1 MTQFSWPATDRTVLA
16 RLQQHSQALPVP
28 DAWCQQLDSVWL
40 PLAAW
45 LAEQV
50 KAAATAP
57 IIGIHGGQGSGKSTL
72 SRALAHWYQCSF
84 GWNVIVV
91 SIDDLYL
98 GHADRQR
105 LAVEVHPLLQTR
117 GVPGTHDHKR
127 GQQLLQQLRALKSG
141 QTLHYPAFDKTS
153 DDRLPESA
161 WHQVTGPVDAVLFEG
176 WCVGCPPQSP
186 DQLTVPVN
194 TLEQQED
201 PNGHWRHWVNQQLTD
216 HYQNWF
222 AQLDHLIMLKVPDM
236 GAVHRWR
243 RQQERE
249 NSQQAQ
255 KDRPD
260 RSLNEPALLRFIQ
273 HYQRLTEHALHT
285 IPALADLVLELDAQ
299 HQVSR
304 VQFHHKESL

>member
-1 MTQFSWPATDRTVLA
+1 MDA
-16 RLQQHSQALPVP
+16 LQQHNQVLQVP
-28 DAWCQQLDSVWL
+28 DQWRQQLTKVWL
-40 PLAAW
+40 PLASW
-45 LAEQV
+45 LADWV
-50 KAAATAP
+50 VSVSGP
-57 IIGIHGGQGSGKSTL
+57 PVIGIHGGQGSGKSTL
-72 SRALAHWYQCSF
+72 SHALADWYQASF
-84 GWNVIVV
+84 GWNVVV
-91 SIDDLYL
+91 ISIDDLYL
-98 GHADRQR
+98 SHADRQQ
-105 LAVEVHPLLQTR
+105 LATEVHPLLQTR
-117 GVPGTHDHKR
+117 GVPGTHDHQR

-141 QTLHYPAFDKTS
+141 QTLSCPAFDKAS
-153 DDRLPESA
+153 DDRLPVSA

-201 PNGHWRHWVNQQLTD
+201 PDGQWRHWVNQQLAD
-216 HYQNWF
+216 HYQSWF

-236 GAVHRWR
+236 GAVQRWR
-243 RQQERE
+243 SQQERE
-249 NSQQAQ
+249 NLRQAQ

-285 IPALADLVLELDAQ
+285 IPAVADWVLELDAQ

-304 VQFHHKESL
+304 VQFHHKETL